1 MLMKG
6 GSHVAWFLRHANATV
21 SRSKKSYREGL
32 SMRYLLFKTK
42 GFTLVEL
49 MVVIVIIGILAA
61 VAIPKFMDA
70 AQKAKA
76 SEFPTQ
82 LSGIYSGQ
90 LAYQAQGTGFLTSL
104 QALKDSAYVDVSSSS
119 RWFAYAMPSASATSF
134 TAVATVQS
142 PGFGTATTSDYGQI
156 DQTNSKYCTTNLQR
170 YCPSWR

>member
-6 GSHVAWFLRHANATV
+6 GPHVAWFPNHADATV
-21 SRSKKSYREGL
+21 SRLKESYPEGL
-32 SMRYLLFKTK
+32 CMRYLLFKAK

-61 VAIPKFMDA
+61 VAIPKFIDA
-70 AQKAKA
+70 SQKAKA

-90 LAYQAQGTGFLTSL
+90 LAYQAQGAGFVTSL
-104 QALKDSAYVDVSSSS
+104 QALKDSAYVDVSSTS
-119 RWFAYAMPSASATSF
+119 RWFSYSMTGANSSSF
-134 TAVATVQS
+134 TARASVLT
-142 PGFGTATTSDYGQI
+142 PFGDATTSDYGTI
-156 DQTNSKYCTTNLQR
+156 DQTNSKYCTSILQK